1 MPDFAEHRQRRLTF
15 TIRGMDAAQFLQQ
28 FDFKNLSATGVFDGT
43 LPMVFDEA
51 GGRIENGHLTVR
63 EGGGSLAYVGPVSQH
78 DLGTRGNMAFQA
90 LQALENKSLKIAMN
104 GQTAGEMVT
113 EEIRKS
119 TGREQLC

>member
-78 DLGTRGNMAFQA
+78 DLGTWGNMAFQA
-90 LQALENKSLKIAMN
+90 LTAIDYKSLTIAMT
-104 GQTAGEMVT
+104 GTLAAGVVT
-113 EEIRKS
+113 EDR
-119 TGREQLC
+119 TDVV